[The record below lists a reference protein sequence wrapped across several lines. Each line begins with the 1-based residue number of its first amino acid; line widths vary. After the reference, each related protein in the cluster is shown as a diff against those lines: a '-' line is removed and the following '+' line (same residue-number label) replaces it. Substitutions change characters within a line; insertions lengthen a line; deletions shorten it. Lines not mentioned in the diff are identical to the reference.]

1 LENCRLQD
9 LSLCLRVLN
18 LAARKEAGL
27 ALFPGWFDQ
36 EDLTVSRKPL
46 IFGQKFS
53 NLKTLDFGMFVLMTT
68 LQGI

>member
-1 LENCRLQD
+1 
-9 LSLCLRVLN
+9 LN
-18 LAARKEAGL
+18 LAARIEAGL
-27 ALFPGWFDQ
+27 VLFTGWLDQ

-46 IFGQKFS
+46 ISGQKFS